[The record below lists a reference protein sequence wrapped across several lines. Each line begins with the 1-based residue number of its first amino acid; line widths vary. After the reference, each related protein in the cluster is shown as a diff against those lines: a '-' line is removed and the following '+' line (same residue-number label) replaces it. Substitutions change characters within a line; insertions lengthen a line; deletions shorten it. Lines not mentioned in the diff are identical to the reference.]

1 MGRLGGEEF
10 AIFLPNADRPGAAAV
25 AERLRALVE
34 SQPLR
39 SDQHTIPV
47 TVSIG
52 VALCTRGDSAETV
65 LKRADGAMY
74 LAKQNGCNR
83 VEVAESPVP
92 M

>member
-10 AIFLPNADRPGAAAV
+10 AIFLPNADGPGAEAV
-25 AERLRALVE
+25 AERLLGLVE

-39 SDQHTIPV
+39 SDHHAIPV

-52 VALCTRGDSAETV
+52 VALCTRDDSAETV
-65 LKRADGAMY
+65 LKRADAAMY
-74 LAKQNGCNR
+74 LAKQNGRNR